1 MTLQSLACQRIRL
14 PLPLSSWTDMHGLLG
29 FWNLG
34 RKLSS
39 CVLLTNPS
47 GLRCLDGQVAIKVDY
62 VFSGSGQGQKNL
74 QIFCGLLATRI
85 RVFVGIPAGS
95 LLAVGSG
102 LLLKTEGQPLGV
114 LAHCLPKPDIVKG
127 TGLFS

>member
-1 MTLQSLACQRIRL
+1 
-14 PLPLSSWTDMHGLLG
+14 MHGLG

-47 GLRCLDGQVAIKVDY
+47 GLCCLDGQVAIKVDY
-62 VFSGSGQGQKNL
+62 VFLGSGQGQKKLTNL
-74 QIFCGLLATRI
+74 LCGLLEICGLLATRRI
-85 RVFVGIPAGS
+85 RVFVGIPARS
-95 LLAVGSG
+95 LLAVGND
-102 LLLKTEGQPLGV
+102 LLLETEGQPLGV